1 MRRRPNDSSFIAVRR
16 MSAETIG
23 DVVLFD
29 VPACFWAHLL
39 DFLMPVR
46 APDQHARR
54 VGLMKSINIGLDKH

>member
-1 MRRRPNDSSFIAVRR
+1 MRRGPADCGFFPVNP

-23 DVVLFD
+23 DVALFD

-46 APDQHARR
+46 APNQHARR
-54 VGLMKSINIGLDKH
+54 VGLMKSIKIGLDKP